1 MTLRKLLSFVSL
13 RWREPSLCE
22 ACGDQFICGATIRG
36 CWCTEI
42 KLGET
47 TRAQLRERYKQ
58 CLCRACL
65 ERFAKSDGA
74 RDDDN

>member
-1 MTLRKLLSFVSL
+1 MTLRKLLSYVSL

-22 ACGDQFICGATIRG
+22 ACGHQFICGATIRG

-42 KLGET
+42 KLSET
-47 TRAQLRERYKQ
+47 ARVQLRERYKE

-65 ERFAKSDGA
+65 ERAAEPDLPKE
-74 RDDDN
+74 